1 MSFTKVNNKVVR
13 VDLNQSGPIVARRGA
28 MLFYTGAVHF
38 APHNSPGA
46 GSMPGGTGGIAAMA
60 GRMMRGEHEATMV
73 AQGKGVVHYGFRGLE
88 THIVDMSAGGEL
100 RVEASRLL
108 AHTSGLQSAIVQA
121 SAAPAAAGGGGGGLF
136 GALRGAATGMVTGTG
151 MFTTQLAGYGAAVLL
166 AHGGVIEL
174 HVGGPAPVFVDP
186 QAFVAALG
194 PVRTELKSAMSWR
207 NAGRSG
213 GENMQLECTGQGI
226 VYVQASEE
234 KL

>member
-38 APHNSPGA
+38 APHNSPG
-46 GSMPGGTGGIAAMA
+46 GGMAGGIASMA
-60 GRMMRGEHEATMV
+60 GRMMQGEHEATMV
-73 AQGKGVVHYGFRGLE
+73 AQGNGVVHYGFRGLE

-100 RVEASRLL
+100 RAEASRLL
-108 AHTSGLQSAIVQA
+108 AHTSGLQSAIVQT
-121 SAAPAAAGGGGGGLF
+121 SAAPAAAGGGGGLF

-174 HVGGPAPVFVDP
+174 QVGGPAPVFVDP

-213 GENMQLECTGQGI
+213 GESMQLECTGQGI